1 MGAERMSLPTKPDK
15 KMTKSEISK
24 AKALLS
30 DRTQRTETVAV
41 DGGGWALTAY
51 WNDGGQKMFYSIE
64 AVLDHIQYA

>member
-1 MGAERMSLPTKPDK
+1 
-15 KMTKSEISK
+15 MTKSEISK

-51 WNDGGQKMFYSIE
+51 WTDGGQKMFYSLD
-64 AVLDHIQYA
+64 AVRDHIQY